1 MDCPEFR
8 RQYSAYRDAHD
19 PELAANMD
27 DHMEVCPACAG
38 YDRALREGDDLLRGG
53 QVLPTPDFRARLE
66 ARLASG
72 EVVPEAHPPRVSTWA
87 ATATA
92 VLFAALV
99 LLTLKEVVVLPPPVA
114 AEQWLIVARPRLV
127 PGLPFVVFERIE
139 SVHPAGGQP

>member
-27 DHMEVCPACAG
+27 DHMEACPVCAS
-38 YDRALREGDDLLRGG
+38 YDRALRQGVDLLRGR
-53 QVLPTPDFRARLE
+53 QVLPTPDFLARLE

-72 EVVPEAHPPRVSTWA
+72 ELVPEAHPPRVSTWA

-92 VLFAALV
+92 ALFAALV
-99 LLTLKEVVVLPPPVA
+99 LLTLKEVVVSPPPVA
-114 AEQWLIVARPRLV
+114 AEQSMVIARPRLV
-127 PGLPFVVFERIE
+127 PGLPFVVFERI
-139 SVHPAGGQP
+139 QP

>member
-19 PELAANMD
+19 PELAASMD
-27 DHMEVCPACAG
+27 DHMEVCPVCAG
-38 YDRALREGDDLLRGG
+38 YDRTLRQGVDLLRGG

-92 VLFAALV
+92 VLFGALV

-127 PGLPFVVFERIE
+127 PGLPFVVFEQI
-139 SVHPAGGQP
+139 QPPGK